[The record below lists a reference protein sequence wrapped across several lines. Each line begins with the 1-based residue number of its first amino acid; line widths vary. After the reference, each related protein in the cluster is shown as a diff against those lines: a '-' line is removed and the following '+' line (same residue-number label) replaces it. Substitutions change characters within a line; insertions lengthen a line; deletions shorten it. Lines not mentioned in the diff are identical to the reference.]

1 MCSKNYIDKDITNVI
16 LDNCSEFICY
26 VNEYREHYE
35 SKLFKLIDEY
45 DKLIALY

>member
-1 MCSKNYIDKDITNVI
+1 MCSKNHIDKDITNVI

-26 VNEYREHYE
+26 VNEYREHYK

-45 DKLIALY
+45 DKLTALY